1 VNKEMEKLKRDSI
14 ADGKKMTSS
23 VRQSQKPLVS
33 IVKNSQLE
41 LIRNHLIYS
50 FMAINLPKNKIIV
63 QILIAIF

>member
-1 VNKEMEKLKRDSI
+1 MEKLKRDSI